1 MAHWNEIDD
10 ISGKLLKKILLG
22 EDRNEAI
29 PSQENSGRLTDKYK
43 DWDTLDHQSKKAL
56 KYDANKAFQK
66 LRYRKYRR
74 RHLITRWS
82 IAASIMLLFSL
93 SIFFIQESPEVTSV
107 TKIEPGYKKATLTLS
122 DGTSWDIREAAKIIQ
137 VKNSE
142 LKIDS
147 SGLSVYSNTLAPSR
161 EETQYHTLNVPR
173 GGEYNLTLSDGTQ
186 IWLNSESELRFPTQF
201 NTHNRTV
208 YCKGEVYFN
217 VTRNP
222 ASPFIVKLDKGEVMV
237 LGTEFCTSDYK
248 SSVVEVTLVT
258 GKVQFK
264 TENGDSASL
273 TPSQHLVYNTTNDSI
288 SVTTVD
294 TRVYTAWKDN
304 LFCFEDET
312 LENIMHTLSRWYDVD
327 ICFESE
333 NLKERHFSGTIEKY
347 SNIKSFLEI
356 FETGTGIKFD
366 IYGHKISIRQLNK

>member
-122 DGTSWDIREAAKIIQ
+122 DGTSWDIREATKIIQ

-186 IWLNSESELRFPTQF
+186 VWLNSESELRFPTQF

-264 TENGDSASL
+264 AENGDSVSL

-327 ICFESE
+327 IYFESE
-333 NLKERHFSGTIEKY
+333 DLKRRHFSGTIEKY
-347 SNIKSFLEI
+347 SNIKSFLEV

>member
-1 MAHWNEIDD
+1 MAHWNEIDN
-10 ISGKLLKKILLG
+10 ISEKLLKKILLG
-22 EDRNEAI
+22 ENKADSI
-29 PSQENSGRLTDKYK
+29 PSQEDHGRLTDKYK
-43 DWDTLDHQSKKAL
+43 NWNALADQSKKVL

-66 LRYRKYRR
+66 LQFQKYRR
-74 RHLITRWS
+74 RKIITGWS
-82 IAASIMLLFSL
+82 IAASIVLLLSI
-93 SIFFIQESPEVTSV
+93 SIFFIQEAPEVTPVS
-107 TKIEPGYKKATLTLS
+107 KIEPGYKKATLTLS
-122 DGTSWDIREAAKIIQ
+122 DGTNWDIREAVQVIQ
-137 VKNSE
+137 TKNSE

-147 SGLSVYSNTLAPSR
+147 SGLSVHSNTIAPPQ

-186 IWLNSESELRFPTQF
+186 VWLNSESELRFPSQF
-201 NTHNRTV
+201 DTNNRTV

-222 ASPFIVKLDKGEVMV
+222 ESPFIVKLDKGEVTV

-264 TENGDSASL
+264 AENGDSVSL

-312 LENIMHTLSRWYDVD
+312 LENIMHTLSRWYNVD
-327 ICFESE
+327 IYFESE
-333 NLKERHFSGTIEKY
+333 DLKRRHFSGTIEKY
-347 SNIKSFLEI
+347 SNIKSFLEV